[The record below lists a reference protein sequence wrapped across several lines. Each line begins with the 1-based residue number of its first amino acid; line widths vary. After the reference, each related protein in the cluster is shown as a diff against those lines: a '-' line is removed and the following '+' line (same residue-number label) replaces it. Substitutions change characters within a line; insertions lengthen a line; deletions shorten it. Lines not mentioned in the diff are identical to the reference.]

1 MPVQETQ
8 HAPSL
13 PRGVA
18 SETPVGRVAVAE
30 DSRNA
35 GKRPVSG
42 RSDTR
47 TCLTD
52 TCGGDGRG
60 RRPIINRS
68 DTRPCHR
75 DACSVGD
82 RVRIGQN
89 YRKVA
94 VLTPACH
101 ARWPQ
106 RPLWS
111 RMPWQKAVRRPF
123 CHATMALRHLWRGYP
138 WQRRTSKPGKG
149 WFETVLPRD
158 HGSETPLEGVPVAE
172 GRFKGGLPRDHG
184 SEATVAGVPVAEEG
198 KSPERRP

>member
-1 MPVQETQ
+1 MWRGRISQMPVQETQ

-138 WQRRTSKPGKG
+138 WQRA
-149 WFETVLPRD
+149 VLR
-158 HGSETPLEGVPVAE
+158 VV
-172 GRFKGGLPRDHG
+172 
-184 SEATVAGVPVAEEG
+184 
-198 KSPERRP
+198 